1 MQWGVTNRE
10 NCGSCFPLTYSV
22 PYAVIAE
29 EHHLTETA
37 TGYDGSFMTTR
48 LTTRGFSYRTE
59 STGYG
64 NAIMFVVFGIQQWGH
79 TNTSSDAAITIKFP
93 ITFSTVYCVSISKTS
108 DNTSY
113 AAMLRTCIQSFSTS
127 QFVTRGGYQTYCDW
141 VAVGKT

>member
-1 MQWGVTNRE
+1 MAVTNNVLNAINVFSSTSVFDSNKGSVGANDLNFIKQTTAELATEGGGIIAQSLGTNGYVKFANGLILQWGVTNRE

-59 STGYG
+59 STGYS
-64 NAIMFVVFGIQQWGH
+64 NAIMFVVFG
-79 TNTSSDAAITIKFP
+79 
-93 ITFSTVYCVSISKTS
+93 V
-108 DNTSY
+108 
-113 AAMLRTCIQSFSTS
+113 
-127 QFVTRGGYQTYCDW
+127 
-141 VAVGKT
+141 